1 MQRLIPKFK
10 HPKIRFVI
18 HGGTITTTTNN
29 SAQYGMIYYG
39 SKEYIVGSEL
49 IDKASLNFIEMFSGE
64 FLKIYILQEN
74 MIEAIPKQATNIFHR
89 IGFENPFK
97 QRIVLIC
104 IRILAQIFI
113 DKVIENI
120 KESLLVIKT

>member
-18 HGGTITTTTNN
+18 HGGTITTKTNN

-39 SKEYIVGSEL
+39 SKEYTVGSEL
-49 IDKASLNFIEMFSGE
+49 MDRTLLNFIEMFSGE
-64 FLKIYILQEN
+64 FLKTYILQEN

-89 IGFENPFK
+89 IGFENTFK
-97 QRIVLIC
+97 T
-104 IRILAQIFI
+104 
-113 DKVIENI
+113 K
-120 KESLLVIKT
+120 